1 MKKEAKKEI
10 KKIFGSNYKY
20 KFAYTGTYPGYVYRP
35 TGNTIVFNSMRIP
48 GKDYQMK
55 VKKITEYEEGKYRL
69 TVEAYLTNT
78 GSSVKGVSQKYKVYL
93 EKDDSSEFGFVV
105 SKIKL

>member
-1 MKKEAKKEI
+1 
-10 KKIFGSNYKY
+10 
-20 KFAYTGTYPGYVYRP
+20 
-35 TGNTIVFNSMRIP
+35 MRIP

-69 TVEAYLTNT
+69 TVEAYLTNA
-78 GSSVKGVSQKYKVYL
+78 GSSVKGVSLKYKVYL

>member
-1 MKKEAKKEI
+1 M
-10 KKIFGSNYKY
+10 
-20 KFAYTGTYPGYVYRP
+20 YRP

-69 TVEAYLTNT
+69 TVEAYLTNV

>member
-1 MKKEAKKEI
+1 M
-10 KKIFGSNYKY
+10 
-20 KFAYTGTYPGYVYRP
+20 YRP

-69 TVEAYLTNT
+69 TVEAYLTNA
-78 GSSVKGVSQKYKVYL
+78 GSSVKGVSLKYKVYL